1 MLADILDIE
10 QAFLGFKCIGCIEDW
25 NPESKSYWQW
35 LESSSWKSG
44 IQGVESSIQDCLEF
58 PIHGAI
64 KELRAKVDM
73 LKDERLYYN
82 MEVHQRRE
90 SLRLFGIEES
100 STADSDEDTKQVLV
114 DFLED
119 KLGIAIAKNLETVHR
134 IGKFS
139 NSKGNQ
145 GR

>member
-1 MLADILDIE
+1 
-10 QAFLGFKCIGCIEDW
+10 
-25 NPESKSYWQW
+25 
-35 LESSSWKSG
+35 
-44 IQGVESSIQDCLEF
+44 
-58 PIHGAI
+58 
-64 KELRAKVDM
+64 
-73 LKDERLYYN
+73 

-100 STADSDEDTKQVLV
+100 STADSDEDTKQVLA

-119 KLGIAIAKNLETVHR
+119 KLGIATAKNLETVHR
-134 IGKFS
+134 IGKFR

>member
-1 MLADILDIE
+1 
-10 QAFLGFKCIGCIEDW
+10 
-25 NPESKSYWQW
+25 
-35 LESSSWKSG
+35 
-44 IQGVESSIQDCLEF
+44 
-58 PIHGAI
+58 
-64 KELRAKVDM
+64 
-73 LKDERLYYN
+73 

-119 KLGIAIAKNLETVHR
+119 KLGIAITENLERVHR

-145 GR
+145 RR

>member
-1 MLADILDIE
+1 MTGI
-10 QAFLGFKCIGCIEDW
+10 QFLGIR
-25 NPESKSYWQW
+25 NPRC
-35 LESSSWKSG
+35 G
-44 IQGVESSIQDCLEF
+44 IQNPRLSWI

-64 KELRAKVDM
+64 KEFTAKVDKV
-73 LKDERLYYN
+73 KDERFYYDI
-82 MEVHQRRE
+82 EVHQRRE

-100 STADSDEDTKQVLV
+100 STADSDEGTKQVLE

-119 KLGIAIAKNLETVHR
+119 KLGIAIAENLDFQRVHPT
-134 IGKFS
+134 GKFS

>member
-1 MLADILDIE
+1 MESAILLKTGVQNPSLTDNDWNSVPGNPE
-10 QAFLGFKCIGCIEDW
+10 STVW
-25 NPESKSYWQW
+25 NPESKT
-35 LESSSWKSG
+35 
-44 IQGVESSIQDCLEF
+44 
-58 PIHGAI
+58 GAI
-64 KELRAKVDM
+64 KEPKAKADK
-73 LKDERLYYN
+73 LKDERFYHN

-119 KLGIAIAKNLETVHR
+119 KLGIAIAENLEFQRVHR
-134 IGKFS
+134 IGKS
-139 NSKGNQ
+139 SISKGNQ